1 MTTAAENKLLTETKA
16 GTPMGEL
23 MRQFWIPAAKSSEL
37 VADGDPVRLM
47 LLSEKLIAFRD
58 SSGRIGI
65 MDHRCPH
72 RCASLFFGRN
82 EEDGIRCVYHGWKF
96 DVDGNCLDMAN
107 VPPAQDFKQKVKAKA
122 YKATER
128 NGLVWVFMGDQEN
141 MPGLPEIES
150 TMLPEDQVDIH
161 FVLREANWLQGAEGE
176 FDTSHIGFLH
186 FGTVMK
192 AAFEDGNANRFA
204 VANRAPEYESAETD
218 YGQAYAAYRPAEDGE
233 TYWRF
238 GQFLFPFWTMPPIAS
253 IDKNILTRA
262 YVPIDDEN
270 SMIVIIEKKDVM
282 SSEVPPEGE
291 RHPGH
296 PGVAVSGDYLPGT
309 TDWNGRWRL
318 PENRANDY
326 LIDRD
331 MQRTQNFS
339 GMLGFVL
346 QDQMVTESM
355 GPIVDRTFEHLAPSD
370 IMITR
375 VRHQLVRAAAEF
387 EASGKLPPCAADPA
401 IFASARG
408 GFFVEKDSVAW
419 LDAYRDQM
427 AAAPLRLAG
436 EEAAE

>member
-1 MTTAAENKLLTETKA
+1 MTTKAENKILTQTGP
-16 GTPMGEL
+16 GTTMGEL

-58 SSGRIGI
+58 SSGRVGV

-82 EEDGIRCVYHGWKF
+82 EENGIRCVYHGWKF

-107 VPPAQDFKQKVKAKA
+107 VPPTQDFKHKVKAKA
-122 YKATER
+122 YKAAER

-141 MPGLPEIES
+141 VPGLPEIES
-150 TMLPEDQVDIH
+150 TMLPEDEAEIS

-176 FDTSHIGFLH
+176 FDTSRIGFLH
-186 FGTVMK
+186 FGSVQK
-192 AAFEDGNANRFA
+192 AEFEEGDANRFA
-204 VANRAPEYESAETD
+204 LANRAPEYETAETD
-218 YGQAYAAYRPAEDGE
+218 YGHAYAAYRPAEDGE

-238 GQFLFPFWTMPPIAS
+238 GQFLFPFWTMPS
-253 IDKNILTRA
+253 ITAIDRNILTRA
-262 YVPIDDEN
+262 YVPIDDDH
-270 SMIVIIEKKDVM
+270 SMIVIIEKKGVI
-282 SSEVPPEGE
+282 SEQEQKGAA
-291 RHPGH
+291 RNPGH
-296 PGVAVSGDYLPGT
+296 PGAALPSAYLPNT

-318 PENRANDY
+318 VENRANDY
-326 LIDRD
+326 LIDRE

-339 GMLGFVL
+339 GILGFVL

-355 GPIVDRTFEHLAPSD
+355 EPIVDRSCEHLAPSD

-375 VRHQLVRAAAEF
+375 VRRQLMRAAAEF
-387 EASGKLPPCAADPA
+387 EGTGKLPPSAADPA
-401 IFASARG
+401 LFGAARG
-408 GFFVEKDSVAW
+408 GFFVAKESVAW

-427 AAAPLRLAG
+427 AAVPLRLEG